1 MLGLQGDR
9 NSSSGGIY
17 SFPSSAVC
25 VSRWM
30 WGRTGV
36 FIQHIFGEISVL
48 SLRVLACWEQGG
60 SLGQTG
66 QPWCREG
73 LFIKLFVSRAAAQ
86 AVYLHGLKNTE
97 KKSRR
102 MREIYFCEFQQQQTI
117 ATGGFLKHAWEVH
130 SQGRKFLCSVP
141 LSTPIP
147 VLQLCRGWQWGQW
160 WLWNRAVQ
168 GWVRHD

>member
-1 MLGLQGDR
+1 MSLRIVLYCRKGKDVGAARGR

-17 SFPSSAVC
+17 RLPISAVS

-36 FIQHIFGEISVL
+36 FIQHVFGEISVL

-60 SLGQTG
+60 SLGQTITG
-66 QPWCREG
+66 QPCCREG

-97 KKSRR
+97 EKSRR

-117 ATGGFLKHAWEVH
+117 ATGGFLKHCCGIELPRD
-130 SQGRKFLCSVP
+130 G
-141 LSTPIP
+141 
-147 VLQLCRGWQWGQW
+147 
-160 WLWNRAVQ
+160 
-168 GWVRHD
+168 